1 MSHKELAKKQEP
13 LIEEDK
19 DFYLFFVNKKLRNT
33 KKKLEQI
40 DELLKKDPETLKP
53 EQKEKVDSRDEV
65 LQTIKYHEEL
75 KAFYYTAYKTSL
87 EEGKVAPKSK
97 TSEKKSKTEVQDP
110 VEVAIRRLLELFA
123 FSQLAD
129 HSSQNFGQ
137 DLPVNQLKQFCNS
150 TLNFTSPSSVA
161 IEERVQQSLKQIQP
175 YIKAEGEFELE
186 GEKYSNLHE
195 SVHQALQQY
204 NSQPITVVAK
214 EENTTP
220 TSNKSN
226 KVGLPPS
233 AVTLQNPVAEP
244 TQKPHKVVRFVDEI
258 EKDLMSDKNKESSSA
273 LESENPAPETRQPE
287 EEREQSGEEQ
297 EQKSFRKRRNYD
309 NQDKPKGK
317 YNNNGAKNHRGQ
329 DNYYRGGGGRNSGSK
344 YQYTTTYYEK
354 KSSENKN

>member
-1 MSHKELAKKQEP
+1 MSHLKKQEP

-19 DFYLFFVNKKLRNT
+19 DFYLSFVNKKIRNT

-40 DELLKKDPETLKP
+40 DELMKKDPETLKP
-53 EQKEKVDSRDEV
+53 EQREKIDARDEV

-75 KAFYYTAYKTSL
+75 KSLYYTAYKTSL
-87 EEGKVAPKSK
+87 EEGKATPKSK
-97 TSEKKSKTEVQDP
+97 TSEKKSDP
-110 VEVAIRRLLELFA
+110 VEVALKRLLELFA
-123 FSQLAD
+123 FSQLANT
-129 HSSQNFGQ
+129 QNFGQ
-137 DLPVNQLKQFCNS
+137 ELPINQLKQFCNS
-150 TLNFTSPSSVA
+150 NLNFTSPSSLT
-161 IEERVQQSLKQIQP
+161 IEERVQQSLSHIKP
-175 YIKAEGEFELE
+175 YIQAEGEFELE

-195 SVHQALQQY
+195 SIHQALQL
-204 NSQPITVVAK
+204 PLTVAK

-226 KVGLPPS
+226 EIGLPPS
-233 AVTLQNPVAEP
+233 AVTLQNPVVVEQ
-244 TQKPHKVVRFVDEI
+244 TQKPPKVVRFVDEI
-258 EKDLMSDKNKESSSA
+258 EKDLIKESSSA
-273 LESENPAPETRQPE
+273 LETENPAPVETRQPE

-329 DNYYRGGGGRNSGSK
+329 DNYHRGGGRNSGSK